1 MMNVIIQSNPVNW
14 DTEGSIE
21 SIRIKRVRL
30 LKSKNNN
37 RFLLE
42 QNANKI
48 NEDVGISNFHKLVI
62 LQTKSTERLKNRSSL
77 SISWSKL
84 FSAWLVWFLKIVW
97 NWRLQII
104 LPVYCTWEHRH
115 AFNWRYRLLVTVFD
129 AILTSRQTLEKFI
142 QCLYENLMSNNFRK
156 AALLKKIW
164 FVN

>member
-1 MMNVIIQSNPVNW
+1 MMNVIIMSNPVNS

-21 SIRIKRVRL
+21 SIRIKWVRL

-77 SISWSKL
+77 SIS
-84 FSAWLVWFLKIVW
+84 
-97 NWRLQII
+97 
-104 LPVYCTWEHRH
+104 
-115 AFNWRYRLLVTVFD
+115 
-129 AILTSRQTLEKFI
+129 
-142 QCLYENLMSNNFRK
+142 
-156 AALLKKIW
+156 
-164 FVN
+164 